1 FTSVRHHN
9 ASTAS
14 FRPALTEAPA
24 AQPAALGTARSI
36 PGHALAFDVEFPLSG
51 SRSGLTPPIS
61 TSVPGTPQLAYG
73 SPVFAAGG
81 IPVSHRCRSLPDNPY
96 ATGEADAADAL

>member
-51 SRSGLTPPIS
+51 SRSGLPPPIS
-61 TSVPGTPQLAYG
+61 TSVPGTPTPRPSGLSSATTAASTPP
-73 SPVFAAGG
+73 SPV
-81 IPVSHRCRSLPDNPY
+81 ISHHHNQHQPT
-96 ATGEADAADAL
+96 AKW